1 MKVLILIAIALLSY
15 FLGGLNG
22 AIISSKFIFKKD
34 VRDFGSGNAGLTNFY
49 RTFGK
54 MGVALVLAVDVL
66 KSVAAVLLG
75 GLLLGTQGY
84 PLIGKMFA
92 GFCLILGHMYPVYYQ
107 FRGGKGVLCIGVTV
121 LLVDWRVG
129 IVCWAVFIIVL
140 ILTSYVSLSAITATI
155 CGPIGMLVFHGW
167 LEFVIFLLCA
177 VLVIFK
183 HRGNI
188 CRLIAGTESKLY
200 LGRERRSDQ

>member
-1 MKVLILIAIALLSY
+1 MRILLLIAIALISY

-54 MGVALVLAVDVL
+54 MGIVLVLAVDIL
-66 KSVAAVLLG
+66 KSVVAVLLG
-75 GLLLGTQGY
+75 GVLLGTLGH
-84 PLIGKMFA
+84 PLIGKLFA

-129 IVCWAVFIIVL
+129 VVCWAVFVIVL
-140 ILTSYVSLSAITATI
+140 ILTSYVSLSAIAGAI

-177 VLVIFK
+177 ALVIFK
-183 HRGNI
+183 HKDNI
-188 CRLIAGTESKLY
+188 KRLIAGTESKLH
-200 LGRERRSDQ
+200 LGRERKAD